1 MHTLIHFDIL
11 SFHVIS
17 IVRDN
22 WGLHTIKLWIKISS
36 VTTVFSLT
44 SYSGPGAVGNKIPV
58 IAAAIHT
65 IKAIT
70 NALIQPI
77 S

>member
-1 MHTLIHFDIL
+1 LHYAYPHNDIL

-22 WGLHTIKLWIKISS
+22 LGSHTIKLWIKINS
-36 VTTVFSLT
+36 VTTVFSHH
-44 SYSGPGAVGNKIPV
+44 SGPVAVGNKIPV

-70 NALIQPI
+70 NALSQPI
-77 S
+77 L